1 MQQLSRSIGSAAI
14 LVLLLSYFLLGLRS
28 AILVSAI
35 LPLTISIVL
44 FVCRL
49 IELPLHQTS
58 IVGMIIAL
66 GLLIDNAII
75 VVEDYRYRKLD
86 GLSSNDAIFA
96 SVKHLFLPLL
106 AATATTA
113 FAFMPIIV
121 GEGPSNEY
129 IGGMAMTLIA
139 AISTS
144 LALSLLVI
152 LPMLFYLEKLPY
164 LHHTRF
170 ANGYSNSTLE
180 LSLIHI

>member
-1 MQQLSRSIGSAAI
+1 
-14 LVLLLSYFLLGLRS
+14 
-28 AILVSAI
+28 
-35 LPLTISIVL
+35 
-44 FVCRL
+44 
-49 IELPLHQTS
+49 
-58 IVGMIIAL
+58 MIIAL

-144 LALSLLVI
+144 LSFVI
-152 LPMLFYLEKLPY
+152 TCHFTHAVLFRKTSIFASHKICKWIFKL
-164 LHHTRF
+164 
-170 ANGYSNSTLE
+170 YS
-180 LSLIHI
+180 